1 MFVAPD
7 GGIALK
13 ECIRLEHVSH
23 VYMPDSPFEK
33 KSLDD
38 VSFSVERGEFLGII
52 GHTGSGK
59 STLIQMFNKLLKP
72 TSGNVFIN
80 GIDIH
85 ESKEAG
91 RDIRKS
97 VGMVFQYPEY
107 QLFEE
112 TVFRDIAFGPQNLAL
127 SEEEVKRN
135 VLEAAELVE
144 LPENLLSKSPFD
156 LSGGQKRRAAI
167 AGVLAMKPEILVLDE
182 PVAGLDPK
190 ARTRILEQ
198 ISRLHQNTGI
208 TVIMVSHSMEDVAK
222 YAKRI
227 LVMNEGK
234 VAYLDTPRNIF
245 QHRKEIEKMG
255 LSVPQVSKLVQ
266 RLKELG
272 FSVDPTA
279 ITIEEAT
286 RTILN
291 CMEKK
296 ND

>member
-1 MFVAPD
+1 M
-7 GGIALK
+7 K
-13 ECIRLEHVSH
+13 ECIRLEQVSH
-23 VYMPDSPFEK
+23 IYMPDSPFEK
-33 KSLDD
+33 KSLEE
-38 VSFSVERGEFLGII
+38 VSFSVESGEFLGII

-59 STLIQMFNKLLKP
+59 STLIQMFNGLLYP
-72 TSGNVFIN
+72 TRGKVYVN
-80 GIDIH
+80 GQEIH
-85 ESKEAG
+85 ESKET
-91 RDIRKS
+91 RKKARRS

-112 TVFRDIAFGPQNLAL
+112 TVYRDIAFGPTNLGL
-127 SEEEVKRN
+127 SPEEVKKN

-144 LPENLLSKSPFD
+144 LPQGILEKSPFD

-190 ARTRILEQ
+190 ARTRVLEQ
-198 ISRLHQNTGI
+198 ISRLHQSTRM

-227 LVMNEGK
+227 LVMNEGS
-234 VAYLDTPRNIF
+234 VAYLDTPREIF
-245 QHRKEIEKMG
+245 QHRKEIEQMG

-266 RLKELG
+266 HLKERG
-272 FSVDPTA
+272 IEVDPYA
-279 ITIEEAT
+279 ITVEEAAK
-286 RTILN
+286 TILS

-296 ND
+296 Q

>member
-1 MFVAPD
+1 M
-7 GGIALK
+7 K
-13 ECIRLEHVSH
+13 ECIRLDQVSH
-23 VYMPDSPFEK
+23 IYMPDSPFEK
-33 KSLDD
+33 RSLEE
-38 VSFSVERGEFLGII
+38 VSFSVESGEFLGII

-59 STLIQMFNKLLKP
+59 STLIQMFNGLLYP
-72 TSGNVFIN
+72 TSGNVYVN
-80 GIDIH
+80 GQEIH
-85 ESKEAG
+85 ESKES
-91 RDIRKS
+91 RKKARRS

-112 TVFRDIAFGPQNLAL
+112 TVYRDIAFGPQNLGL
-127 SEEEVKRN
+127 SPEEVKRN

-144 LPENLLSKSPFD
+144 LPQSILEKSPFD

-190 ARTRILEQ
+190 ARTRVLEQ
-198 ISRLHQNTGI
+198 ISRLHQSTRM

-227 LVMNEGK
+227 LVMNEGR
-234 VAYLDTPRNIF
+234 VAYLDTPREIF
-245 QHRKEIEKMG
+245 QHRKEIEQMG

-266 RLKELG
+266 HLKERG
-272 FSVDPTA
+272 IEVDPYA
-279 ITIEEAT
+279 ITVEEAAK
-286 RTILN
+286 TILS

-296 ND
+296 Q

>member
-1 MFVAPD
+1 M
-7 GGIALK
+7 K
-13 ECIRLEHVSH
+13 ECIRLEQVSH
-23 VYMPDSPFEK
+23 IYMPDSPFEK
-33 KSLDD
+33 KSLVE
-38 VSFSVERGEFLGII
+38 VSFSVESGEFLGII

-59 STLIQMFNKLLKP
+59 STLIQMFNGLLYP
-72 TSGNVFIN
+72 TRGKVYVN
-80 GIDIH
+80 GQEIH
-85 ESKEAG
+85 ESKES
-91 RDIRKS
+91 RKKARRS

-112 TVFRDIAFGPQNLAL
+112 TVYRDIAFGPTNLGL
-127 SEEEVKRN
+127 SPEEVKKN

-144 LPENLLSKSPFD
+144 LPRGILEKSPFD

-190 ARTRILEQ
+190 ARHRVLEQ
-198 ISRLHQNTGI
+198 INRLHQSTRM

-227 LVMNEGK
+227 LVMNEGT
-234 VAYLDTPRNIF
+234 VAYLDTPREIF
-245 QHRKEIEKMG
+245 QHRKEIEQMG

-266 RLKELG
+266 HLKERG
-272 FSVDPTA
+272 IEVDPYA
-279 ITIEEAT
+279 ITIEEAAK
-286 RTILN
+286 TILS

-296 ND
+296 Q